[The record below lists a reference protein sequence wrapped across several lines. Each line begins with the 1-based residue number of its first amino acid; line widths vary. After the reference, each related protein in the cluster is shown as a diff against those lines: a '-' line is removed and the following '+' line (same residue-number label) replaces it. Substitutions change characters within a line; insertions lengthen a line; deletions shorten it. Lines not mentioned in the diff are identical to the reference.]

1 MRKVIAEELAV
12 RERAESDASAAR
24 ASLAQSRIDL
34 DARLAS
40 AAQDVDAIRNQ
51 GRLEAEKEASRI
63 IADARERV
71 AAERLRADRESESRR
86 HAELDALLG
95 DVARAT
101 AKLVLKV
108 FSVAGESADA
118 AFVRA
123 AKEELAKL
131 TAVDEPALVI
141 EYARQP
147 SADVRAVLEGALGT
161 AFASAEVRVVPEL
174 VAGVRVTGRTG
185 LVDASARGLASY
197 AELKL
202 RAEEMSRG

>member
-71 AAERLRADRESESRR
+71 AA
-86 HAELDALLG
+86 
-95 DVARAT
+95 
-101 AKLVLKV
+101 
-108 FSVAGESADA
+108 
-118 AFVRA
+118 
-123 AKEELAKL
+123 
-131 TAVDEPALVI
+131 
-141 EYARQP
+141 
-147 SADVRAVLEGALGT
+147 
-161 AFASAEVRVVPEL
+161 
-174 VAGVRVTGRTG
+174 
-185 LVDASARGLASY
+185 
-197 AELKL
+197 
-202 RAEEMSRG
+202 